1 MTAQIIRVDVDTQYG
16 FCDEKDGGLP
26 VMGGY
31 LASKQAA
38 ALNKEAREL
47 GMLLIGSVDAHS
59 PKDEEFKLYG
69 GTWPVHCV
77 KGTVDQLKMPWTLPD
92 DYEFV
97 PMLESS
103 APAGSEEPAYGYEPK
118 DLLKRLEKGT
128 ALYFE
133 KRVYSLFD
141 NVAAIYLL
149 KYLAEQ
155 SCVFEVYGVAI
166 DYCVKAAALGIK
178 KYAPKSEV
186 RLLRKACAG
195 VAVDSTV
202 AALTEMRDAGIIL
215 VE

>member
-1 MTAQIIRVDVDTQYG
+1 MTAQLVRVDVDTQYG
-16 FCDEKDGGLP
+16 FCEEKRGGLP
-26 VMGGY
+26 VTGGY
-31 LASKQAA
+31 DASLAAEK
-38 ALNKEAREL
+38 LNKEAREL

-59 PKDEEFKLYG
+59 PKDPEFKLYG

-97 PMLESS
+97 PMLESDT
-103 APAGSEEPAYGYEPK
+103 PATMQEPAYGYEPK
-118 DLLKRLEKGT
+118 DLLKKLQNGT

-141 NVAAIYLL
+141 NIAAIYLV
-149 KYLAEQ
+149 KHLAEEPR
-155 SCVFEVYGVAI
+155 VFEVYGVAT

-178 KYAPKSEV
+178 RYAPKSEV

-195 VAVDSTV
+195 VAADSTV
-202 AALTEMRDAGIIL
+202 TALAEMRDAGIVL

>member
-1 MTAQIIRVDVDTQYG
+1 MTAKIIRVDVDTQFG
-16 FCDEKDGGLP
+16 FCDEKKGGLP
-26 VMGGY
+26 VPGGY
-31 LASKQAA
+31 DASLVAG
-38 ALNKEAREL
+38 ALNKEAAVK
-47 GMLLIGSVDAHS
+47 GYLLIGSVDAHT

-97 PMLESS
+97 PML
-103 APAGSEEPAYGYEPK
+103 GSGYTHRQEPIEAYEPK
-118 DLLKRLEKGT
+118 GLLKKLEGGT

-141 NVAAIYLL
+141 NIAAIYLL
-149 KYLAEQ
+149 KLLAEQ
-155 SCVFEVYGVAI
+155 QPVFEVYGVAT

-178 KYAPKSEV
+178 KYAPESEV

-195 VAVDSTV
+195 VAADSIV
-202 AALTEMRDAGIIL
+202 AALTEMRDAGIVL
-215 VE
+215 VD